1 MMETARIQFENLKLL
16 IIDEISMCSNALL
29 TKIHLR
35 LQQITGRHN
44 TPFGGCNILAAGDLM
59 QLPPVKQPFVF
70 EDLDDY
76 TLRVLFDS
84 VLKIKNLWSE
94 NFIYRELTTN
104 VRQNADD
111 RYAEILRRM
120 RFSILT
126 DIDLKILNQRRIL
139 KSDIRFFL

>member
-1 MMETARIQFENLKLL
+1 M
-16 IIDEISMCSNALL
+16 

-44 TPFGGCNILAAGDLM
+44 LPFGGCNIFAAGDLM

-76 TLRVLFDS
+76 TLRVVFDS
-84 VLKIKNLWSE
+84 VLKIKNLWRE

-111 RYAEILRRM
+111 GYAEILRRM

-126 DIDLKILNQRRIL
+126 ENDIQILRWRLIVKQKPDMCPTPN
-139 KSDIRFFL
+139 KRFVLYNNCYIQ